1 MNRKFITELKEND
14 HVESIFFVA
23 EKNLGMGKTGKSYL
37 SLKLSDKSGILDG
50 KIWDKVE
57 HYNSLF
63 ERDDFVFIKG
73 TVQSYQGTYQIII
86 SDIRKAHEN
95 EIFLEHFIPDS
106 GKDIEK
112 LWQDFIDS
120 CNIIKDPYLK
130 QLFYSIFIEDNE
142 IQEKF
147 KNYPA
152 AKSLHHAYKGG
163 LLEHSLNVVKLAKY
177 ICEFY
182 NNNINKDL
190 MIIAAALHDIGKIF
204 ELNFSYIT
212 NYTTDGKLLG
222 HIILADELIIRKTSK
237 IENFPHKTLNL
248 LRHILISHHGE
259 YEFGS
264 PKRPKTLE
272 AMIIHFLDNLD
283 AKINSFI
290 TALEKDTQY
299 GDWTGVVKSF
309 DRQLYKGAIN
319 GEYEEEMLLNGNDE
333 KKKDK
338 SFNPVLKN
346 ITFELFKDKGK
357 I

>member
-14 HVESIFFVA
+14 HVEGIFFVA
-23 EKNLGMGKTGKSYL
+23 EKILGMGKTGKSYL

-57 HYNSLF
+57 HYSSLF

-73 TVQSYQGTYQIII
+73 TVQSYQGTFQIII
-86 SDIRKAHEN
+86 NDIRKAQEK
-95 EIFLEHFIPDS
+95 EITIEHFVPDS

-112 LWQDFIDS
+112 LWHDFIEA
-120 CNIIKDPYLK
+120 CGTIKDPYLK
-130 QLFYSIFIEDNE
+130 QLFNLIFIEDHE

-163 LLEHSLNVVKLAKY
+163 LLEHSLNVVKLSKY
-177 ICEFY
+177 ICDFY
-182 NNNINKDL
+182 ENNINKDL
-190 MIIAAALHDIGKIF
+190 MIIASALHDIGKIY

-212 NYTTDGKLLG
+212 SYTTDGKLLG
-222 HIILADELIIRKTSK
+222 HIILADELIIKKSSL
-237 IENFPHKTLNL
+237 IQNFPQKTLNL

-259 YEFGS
+259 YEYGS

-283 AKINSFI
+283 AKINGFI
-290 TALEKDTQY
+290 TALEKDTQN
-299 GDWTGVVKSF
+299 GDWTGIIKSF
-309 DRQLYKGAIN
+309 ERQLYKGSIN
-319 GEYEEEMLLNGNDE
+319 GEYEEESQPNEND
-333 KKKDK
+333 KKNQNK

-346 ITFELFKDKGK
+346 LNFELFKDKDK

>member
-37 SLKLSDKSGILDG
+37 SLKLSDKSGTLDG

-57 HYNSLF
+57 HYSGLF

-86 SDIRKAHEN
+86 SDIRKAHES

-106 GKDIEK
+106 GKDIEM
-112 LWQDFIDS
+112 LWQDFINT
-120 CNIIKDPYLK
+120 CKIIKDPYLK
-130 QLFYSIFIEDNE
+130 KLFNLIFIEDKE

-152 AKSLHHAYKGG
+152 AKSLHHAYRGG
-163 LLEHSLNVVKLAKY
+163 LLEHSLNVVKLSKY
-177 ICEFY
+177 ICDFY
-182 NNNINKDL
+182 ENNVNKDL
-190 MIIAAALHDIGKIF
+190 IIIASALHDIGKIY

-212 NYTTDGKLLG
+212 NYTTEGKLLG
-222 HIILADELIIRKTSK
+222 HIILADELIIRKVSK
-237 IENFPHKTLNL
+237 IENFPQKTLNL

-272 AMIIHFLDNLD
+272 AMIIHFIDNLD
-283 AKINSFI
+283 AKINGFI
-290 TALEKDTQY
+290 TALEKDTQN
-299 GDWTGVVKSF
+299 GDWTGIVKSF
-309 DRQLYKGAIN
+309 DRQLYKGAVN
-319 GEYEEEMLLNGNDE
+319 GVNEEEKLLNVSVE
-333 KKKDK
+333 QKSDK
-338 SFNPVLKN
+338 SFNPVIKN
-346 ITFELFKDKGK
+346 INFELFKDKDK

>member
-57 HYNSLF
+57 HYSGLF

-86 SDIRKAHEN
+86 SDIRKAHES

-106 GKDIEK
+106 GKDIEM
-112 LWQDFIDS
+112 LWQDFINT
-120 CNIIKDPYLK
+120 CKIIKDPYLK
-130 QLFYSIFIEDNE
+130 KLFNLIFIEDKE

-152 AKSLHHAYKGG
+152 AKSLHHAYRGG
-163 LLEHSLNVVKLAKY
+163 LLEHSLNVVKLSKY
-177 ICEFY
+177 ICDFY
-182 NNNINKDL
+182 ENNVNKDL
-190 MIIAAALHDIGKIF
+190 IIIASALHDIGKIY

-212 NYTTDGKLLG
+212 NYTTEGKLLG
-222 HIILADELIIRKTSK
+222 HIILADELIIRKVSK
-237 IENFPHKTLNL
+237 IENFPQKTLNL

-272 AMIIHFLDNLD
+272 AMIIHFIDNLD
-283 AKINSFI
+283 AKINGFI
-290 TALEKDTQY
+290 TALEKDTQN
-299 GDWTGVVKSF
+299 GDWTGIVKSF
-309 DRQLYKGAIN
+309 DRQLYKGAVN
-319 GEYEEEMLLNGNDE
+319 GVNEEEKLLNVSVE
-333 KKKDK
+333 QKSDK
-338 SFNPVLKN
+338 SFNPVIKN
-346 ITFELFKDKGK
+346 INFELFKDKDK